1 MHSRIL
7 ACEFLSQ
14 SGEFVVLAGLA
25 RRESFTI
32 GDISCR
38 ALVSI
43 QLPPTE
49 TPQCSLLC
57 HATKGD
63 KPLPRR
69 ITWSF
74 VIVDHA
80 FQVGCGVLAPLDDVG
95 ELYTGG
101 VAEGNICV
109 AVL

>member
-1 MHSRIL
+1 MECGDRGCGCVKPVVKLRAL
-7 ACEFLSQ
+7 ADSC
-14 SGEFVVLAGLA
+14 LAGLA

-43 QLPPTE
+43 QLPSTE
-49 TPQCSLLC
+49 TPQSSLLC
-57 HATKGD
+57 HARKGD

-80 FQVGCGVLAPLDDVG
+80 FQVRCGFLAPLDDVG
-95 ELYTGG
+95 EL
-101 VAEGNICV
+101 
-109 AVL
+109 